1 MTRLSPTILRTL
13 LAALSLAVLGLACE
27 KTTTPVDVVPPGAPV
42 AALITVSA
50 PSGGMLTVTGQPG
63 AVEGSATVRATNQT
77 SGGDPVM
84 ASAGGNGAFSLQLPG
99 GLLDVVRLRAVD
111 EAGNVSTYTDLVS
124 GAPFALAATSG
135 LGQTGVVG
143 STLAEPLVFT
153 LTDGGGA
160 PVEGVEIVYA
170 LETGDG
176 SFDPETVSSGP
187 DGRVSSVLTLGTAAG
202 ALSVRPHAVG
212 LTLDSV
218 TPIAATATPGPPV
231 SLVWAE
237 GDGQKDAPGET
248 LLGAL
253 RVEAQDS
260 YGNAVAGQALTVV
273 AGQGG
278 SVSPT
283 GGTTDADGGLDCSW
297 TLGGSLG
304 TQQLTA
310 SATGLPD
317 GVAQAVADDAPTL
330 TSVNPTTPVDPGDLL
345 TLDGDNFCETE
356 AFNTVLLGATPMTVV
371 AASET
376 HLSVRVPSGVLPG
389 VYALSLSVGH
399 QTAPQTYDVEVVQPL
414 GGVEDHPFVGGAA
427 NVQLALPGSST
438 RYVMIPYNLDY
449 WPAGEP
455 AGWVGPQPDYTY
467 GQDGYGVDAVALAR
481 GAAGERADDDPVW
494 DFHRRLLTTR
504 GEGPYTGERVVRD
517 REAPLGDRVAF
528 VCLAVNGNTLDPANY
543 VTVNATLRYT
553 GTHTKI
559 YVDDDTPAAY
569 VPATAI
575 NALGAAFDQEDYVTD
590 VAAFGEPSDIDGD
603 GKVTVLLSPV
613 VNGLTTWNDGS
624 YIGGFFNSIDLDI
637 WFNVPGTS
645 NHGEF
650 FYAIVPD
657 PGPNPQFSPV
667 AHEIDATIESLKSIF
682 AHEFQH
688 MISAGQRYILQGDL
702 NSPDEELWFNEG
714 LSHLGEDLCGY
725 TAQNVARVKIYL
737 HGGAHRF
744 WSLVQG
750 PATLAER
757 GASYLFCRY
766 LADRWTGDS
775 FTRSLIGGPE
785 AGPANVAQATGET
798 FEQVFKDW
806 TAAIYLDDRDLD
818 GDGFAD
824 DLGPVY
830 RFTSHNIRTD
840 FPYSGGPSEPLA
852 IVQLTADDPAYSST
866 LAPSAMDY
874 LEIGVAGGQSP
885 PPGGTLDLHFTGAGD
900 GPMGV
905 QIIRIAH

>member
-260 YGNAVAGQALTVV
+260 YGNAVAGQALTVA

-304 TQQLTA
+304 AQQLTA

-389 VYALSLSVGH
+389 VYTLSL
-399 QTAPQTYDVEVVQPL
+399 P
-414 GGVEDHPFVGGAA
+414 
-427 NVQLALPGSST
+427 
-438 RYVMIPYNLDY
+438 
-449 WPAGEP
+449 
-455 AGWVGPQPDYTY
+455 PQPDAFGVAY
-467 GQDGYGVDAVALAR
+467 GAPGMWQLPAQLYPLAVAFGLASLVLWGVAEKLAR
-481 GAAGERADDDPVW
+481 ASSGAGLVFPARALVLTNFAWFVLPYLRVPGHDTPWIGATVGVW
-494 DFHRRLLTTR
+494 LPFAIPFFHCTQYLGVTGFRARTTGAVKPAYWFAILVALGLALFEGLRLLPPLTGR
-504 GEGPYTGERVVRD
+504 VGEA
-517 REAPLGDRVAF
+517 EAL
-528 VCLAVNGNTLDPANY
+528 LL
-543 VTVNATLRYT
+543 
-553 GTHTKI
+553 
-559 YVDDDTPAAY
+559 
-569 VPATAI
+569 VPAVL
-575 NALGAAFDQEDYVTD
+575 NLHHF
-590 VAAFGEPSDIDGD
+590 FIDGLIW
-603 GKVTVLLSPV
+603 KRARRPVT
-613 VNGLTTWNDGS
+613 
-624 YIGGFFNSIDLDI
+624 
-637 WFNVPGTS
+637 
-645 NHGEF
+645 
-650 FYAIVPD
+650 A
-657 PGPNPQFSPV
+657 
-667 AHEIDATIESLKSIF
+667 
-682 AHEFQH
+682 
-688 MISAGQRYILQGDL
+688 
-702 NSPDEELWFNEG
+702 
-714 LSHLGEDLCGY
+714 
-725 TAQNVARVKIYL
+725 
-737 HGGAHRF
+737 
-744 WSLVQG
+744 
-750 PATLAER
+750 
-757 GASYLFCRY
+757 
-766 LADRWTGDS
+766 
-775 FTRSLIGGPE
+775 
-785 AGPANVAQATGET
+785 
-798 FEQVFKDW
+798 
-806 TAAIYLDDRDLD
+806 
-818 GDGFAD
+818 
-824 DLGPVY
+824 
-830 RFTSHNIRTD
+830 
-840 FPYSGGPSEPLA
+840 
-852 IVQLTADDPAYSST
+852 
-866 LAPSAMDY
+866 
-874 LEIGVAGGQSP
+874 
-885 PPGGTLDLHFTGAGD
+885 
-900 GPMGV
+900 
-905 QIIRIAH
+905 